1 MRVDVKLSRLTVVAI
16 AALICSSASMAQT
29 AQPYAGL
36 QGREIKSLSKQQI
49 ADMRAGKGMSL
60 ALAAELNGYPGPS
73 HVLELADRLELTNE
87 QRTRISALFSEMKNE
102 ATAIGEKII
111 DDETE
116 LDRLFAGSEITDKQ
130 LNEITDRIGVQQ
142 AALRRAH
149 LRYHLTTR
157 QILNPTQ
164 IALYTELRGYG
175 EKGSHHPSHHHSR

>member
-1 MRVDVKLSRLTVVAI
+1 
-16 AALICSSASMAQT
+16 MAQT

-36 QGREIKSLSKQQI
+36 QSREIKSLSTQQI

-73 HVLELADRLELTNE
+73 HVLELADQLKLTNE
-87 QRTRISALFSEMKNE
+87 QHAQISALFSEMKNE
-102 ATAIGEKII
+102 AAAIGERII
-111 DDETE
+111 DEETQ
-116 LDRLFAGSEITDKQ
+116 LDRLFAASKITDKQ
-130 LNEITDRIGVQQ
+130 LAEITDRIGVQH

-164 IALYTELRGYG
+164 IAAYAELRGYG
-175 EKGSHHPSHHHSR
+175 GKASDHPSHHHHSR